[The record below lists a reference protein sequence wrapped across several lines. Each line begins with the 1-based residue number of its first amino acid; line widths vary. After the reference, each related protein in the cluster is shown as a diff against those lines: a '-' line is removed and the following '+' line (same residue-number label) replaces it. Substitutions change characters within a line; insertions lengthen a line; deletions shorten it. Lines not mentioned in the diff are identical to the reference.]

1 MDIRLP
7 NNKVRRIIAAQIQF
21 CAIAMMFIVINSPLQ
36 LKAQKSNG
44 VKPLTQPWY
53 ITPRSGAQH
62 IDLSG
67 VWELS
72 YMDSPVDNL
81 QQLEKRKEPFQT
93 TVPNSV
99 HWSLYKAGKLPHPY
113 YNRNSELYRWTDQK
127 AWYYTKQIEIPASA
141 KDSYVFLCF
150 DGIDYFSKV
159 WVNDSLIGTHEG
171 MFGGPNAEI
180 SKYVKLGSQ
189 NKIVVELMA
198 GDWYNKI
205 IPVDQLPRNATGERD
220 YSKRGGFNP
229 RATGRIIKPWVISG
243 GSGGEAFF
251 SLGMWQGVRIE
262 IAPKIQLE
270 RPFLTTKKISNGVGT
285 IHVSAEIVANENSLT
300 QQLHPWGNTQMRHPD
315 EAGIKFNPVK
325 DKIVVLVQ
333 FLDGSINK
341 FSKEFPVTVYDGRNW
356 IEQDINISNPKLWNP
371 NGLGEPNLYKVKISL
386 KRNGQVIDENE
397 FDYGIRTIERVPSA
411 GPRTGDRFE
420 NWQFIINGKKIFVKG
435 MNFTPQ
441 DILLETSEDRYR
453 WTLSAAKKMGV
464 QLIRVWGG
472 GLIETN
478 TFYKLCN
485 EMGLMVWQD
494 FPIGNQETPEFPQE
508 VWEEQVVQTI
518 FRLRNNPSLVIW
530 CGGNEYNPYAYGN
543 AMTTGILER
552 NLQALDPSRLFLRTT
567 PDAGSIHAYP
577 DMDPTWYGRSYN
589 KEAWISET
597 GMHSMPEAAMF
608 YETVDNKEFNN
619 LGKMWDTA
627 FATSHPEFIH
637 HFTEY
642 GPSRVPRML
651 SRASHIDDMSNPTIE
666 SITEASQI
674 GAGEFYQVLSDKVQ
688 SNYPITTG
696 LMPWVFKRHWP
707 VIAIQMMDWFGQA
720 GAPYYFL
727 KRTYEPTHIAVDL
740 QRLLWAP
747 GEKIDLNVKLIHAAS
762 ATDNSYKASVTV
774 YDDHFK
780 QLYKNEKVIAV
791 SAETSVS
798 TVAAGVFTIPTEY
811 KDRFV
816 FIVADLKDAKGNLVS
831 RSYYY
836 PRSLAK
842 MEDKTFH
849 DKYVNEPVAWITL
862 DKGPWLK
869 PVVAV
874 SKTSLSVAILSKKD
888 LSATESELKVQIKN
902 TGTVPAFMA
911 KVDVTGVKRAFYA
924 SDNYCWL
931 QPGEIK
937 EISINLLWRDKKDNA
952 NIEASAWNAT
962 SVKAVIK

>member
-1 MDIRLP
+1 MRRPLSFAFAIVVLMINGLP
-7 NNKVRRIIAAQIQF
+7 AN
-21 CAIAMMFIVINSPLQ
+21 
-36 LKAQKSNG
+36 AQKNNAT
-44 VKPLTQPWY
+44 KAFTEPWY
-53 ITPRSGAQH
+53 ITPRTGTQH

-67 VWELS
+67 TWELS
-72 YMDSPVDNL
+72 YMDAPIDNL
-81 QQLEKRKEPFQT
+81 QQLENRKEPFQT

-113 YNRNSELYRWTDQK
+113 YNKNSELYRWTDQK
-127 AWYYTKQIEIPASA
+127 AWYYTKSFELPATG
-141 KDSYVFLCF
+141 KDNFIFLCF

-159 WVNDSLIGTHEG
+159 WVNDSLLGTHEG
-171 MFGGPNAEI
+171 MFGGPNIEI
-180 SKYVKLGSQ
+180 SKYVKSGAQ

-229 RATGRIIKPWVISG
+229 RASGRIIKPWVISG

-270 RPFLTTKKISNGVGT
+270 RPFLTTKQITGGNSL
-285 IHVSAEIVANENSLT
+285 IHVSAEILANENSLV

-315 EAGIKFNPVK
+315 EHGVKFNPVK
-325 DKIVVLVQ
+325 DKMTVLVD
-333 FLDGSINK
+333 FFDAGKNK
-341 FSKEFPVTVYDGRNW
+341 FSKEFPVTLYDGRNW
-356 IEQDINISNPKLWNP
+356 IDEDIHIPGLKLWNP
-371 NGLGEPNLYKVKISL
+371 NGLGQPNLYQVRISL
-386 KRNGQVIDENE
+386 KQNGDVIDKNE
-397 FDYGIRTIERVPSA
+397 FSYGIRTIERVRSA

-420 NWQFIINGKKIFVKG
+420 DWQFVINGKKIFVKG

-464 QLIRVWGG
+464 QLIRIWGG

-494 FPIGNQETPEFPQE
+494 FPIGNQETPEFPQD
-508 VWEEQVVQTI
+508 VWESQVVQNI

-530 CGGNEYNPYAYGN
+530 CGGNEYNPYATGN
-543 AMTTGILER
+543 ATTTGILER
-552 NLQALDPSRLFLRTT
+552 NLQAFDPSRLFLRTT
-567 PDAGSIHAYP
+567 PDGGSIHTYP

-597 GMHSMPEAAMF
+597 GMHSMPEAGMF

-627 FATSHPEFIH
+627 FAGTHPDFIH

-642 GPSRVPRML
+642 GPGRVPRML
-651 SRASHIDDMSNPTIE
+651 SRASHIADMSNPTIE
-666 SITEASQI
+666 SITEASQV
-674 GAGEFYQVLSDKVQ
+674 GAGEFYQVLSEKVQ
-688 SNYPITTG
+688 ANYPFTTG

-727 KRTYEPTHIAVDL
+727 KRTYEPTHIAVDI
-740 QRLLWAP
+740 QRLIWAP
-747 GEKIDLNVKLIHAAS
+747 GEKIDLNLKVTHAVAVS
-762 ATDNSYKASVTV
+762 GGLYRASVTV
-774 YDDHFK
+774 FDDKFK
-780 QLYKNEKVIAV
+780 QLYKNEKPISIPAATTVV
-791 SAETSVS
+791 
-798 TVAAGVFTIPTEY
+798 TVAGGAFVIPADY
-811 KDRFV
+811 RDRFV
-816 FIVADLKDAKGNLVS
+816 FIVAELKDAKGELIS

-836 PRSLAK
+836 PRSLAM

-849 DKYVNEPVAWITL
+849 DKYVNEPIAWITL

-869 PVVAV
+869 PTVAA
-874 SKTSLSVAILSKKD
+874 SKTSLTVALQSKKD
-888 LSATESELKVQIKN
+888 LSATETEIIIAVKN
-902 TGTVPAFMA
+902 SGSMPAFMT
-911 KVDVTGVKRAFYA
+911 KLDVTGVKRAFYA
-924 SDNYCWL
+924 TDNYTWL
-931 QPGEIK
+931 QPGETK
-937 EISINLLWRDKKDNA
+937 EITMNLLWRDKKDNA
-952 NIEASAWNAT
+952 QIEASAWNAAT
-962 SVKAVIK
+962 VKAIIK